1 MSQTDRSTAPSGGAI
16 EPGLDCFRYTL
27 DDGVEQFVAQAA
39 DGEAILASMRLQPVR
54 EAPLAMLRRLGVGEV
69 PSTDGSWAQFAARHD
84 DAGHAALVELTVSA
98 FASRPRDPSE
108 AFWLAACPD
117 ALLSTASAIGW
128 RTLSDPGAEA
138 GRTPVVLLL
147 DDAEH
152 LRRIGSPLADVLEA
166 MPPRPEMLSEQF
178 ALFDLGRDDPARRRA
193 AG

>member
-1 MSQTDRSTAPSGGAI
+1 MPQTDRSAPHIGGPA
-16 EPGLDCFRYTL
+16 EPLLDCFRYTL
-27 DDGVEQFVAQAA
+27 DDGVEQFIAQIA
-39 DGEAILASMRLQPVR
+39 DGETIVASMRLQPVR

-69 PSTDGSWAQFAARHD
+69 PSTDGSWAQFAAQP
-84 DAGHAALVELTVSA
+84 DALGLTGLAELTVA
-98 FASRPRDPSE
+98 ACASRPRDPAE

-117 ALLSTASAIGW
+117 ALLSTALALGW
-128 RTLSDPGAEA
+128 RTLADAGSDA

-166 MPPRPEMLSEQF
+166 FEPRPDLLSEQL
-178 ALFDLGRDDPARRRA
+178 ALFELTRTDRTQFRA